1 MVRRAE
7 AFREKQGIDVRTGHR
22 VKTIDRNRRSV
33 QGTTQEGQGFT
44 QPYDRLLIA
53 TGASA
58 VTPTLPG
65 ADLPGVH
72 SLKTLED
79 GRRIKALLAGGGVQ
93 RVIVLGMGYVAMETV
108 ESLRAL
114 GIDVDMVKPG
124 PVFMPW
130 LAPELA
136 AAVRAEL
143 DAHGIGVHTGL
154 RPQRIEAASGGLAV
168 VCPDATLS
176 GQMVLAAVGVTPRS
190 SLAQD
195 AGLALSVGNSIA
207 VDCTLRTSDPDIFSA
222 GDCADAYHVVT
233 GRKTWIPLALR
244 ANRAGW
250 AVADNVCGETVALDG
265 VAGTAVFR
273 VFGLEVARTGLNVAE
288 AGEAGFEPVEATITS
303 STKAHSFP
311 GASSLW
317 VSAVGDRKTGRLL
330 GMQIV
335 GRGGA
340 AHRINAAAVVLH
352 AGMTAAQFF
361 QTDLAYAPP
370 FGPAWDPMLSCAS
383 RLLKKM

>member
-1 MVRRAE
+1 MDLSNLKPA
-7 AFREKQGIDVRTGHR
+7 KGST
-22 VKTIDRNRRSV
+22 KTSKRIGR
-33 QGTTQEGQGFT
+33 GQGSGKGGTSTRGHKGAKSRSGYSKKLGYEGGQMPLARRVPKFGFKNFNRVEYKGINLDVI
-44 QPYDRLLIA
+44 QLIA
-53 TGASA
+53 DKISA
-58 VTPTLPG
+58 QVITVV
-65 ADLPGVH
+65 D
-72 SLKTLED
+72 D
-79 GRRIKALLAGGGVQ
+79 GFSA
-93 RVIVLGMGYVAMETV
+93 
-108 ESLRAL
+108 
-114 GIDVDMVKPG
+114 
-124 PVFMPW
+124 
-130 LAPELA
+130 
-136 AAVRAEL
+136 
-143 DAHGIGVHTGL
+143 
-154 RPQRIEAASGGLAV
+154 
-168 VCPDATLS
+168 
-176 GQMVLAAVGVTPRS
+176 QMVLAAVGVTPQS
-190 SLAQD
+190 GLAQD

-207 VDCTLRTSDPDIFSA
+207 VDRTLRTSDPDIFSA

-311 GASSLW
+311 GASALW

-370 FGPAWDPMLSCAS
+370 FGPAWDPMLTCAS